1 MQYGSRQQ
9 FDTANVGNTR
19 MSTSPLSG
27 GGFSGGGGG
36 IITVLE
42 PFGEYLTDQIDTQ
55 RVDPFLE
62 MVSNAA
68 YQEFGIQ
75 PDQGGG
81 SGFFS
86 GDFYKNTGGFDP
98 LPEPLPAVQQPVMN
112 PNSPSRPVASIS
124 NFGPDVGNGGLF
136 GNDGFA
142 TPDIGFI
149 GEPMTND
156 GRYNLSG
163 PPMQIPKYEQ
173 GFDDAG
179 ISNEPMPIM
188 GGYTGQPMQLPYD
201 PTPMN
206 PLIMDS
212 FAAAGGTLPDFS
224 GSAQSYFN
232 PGDGGQNAY
241 GPMALSPDRLVQI
254 ARDRNATR
262 DVKPPE
268 VQAYL
273 DHVIKTGGRPTMMAP
288 PPQTNKINLA
298 GDLLSAGAG
307 TGNLAALVGVPSRPQ
322 PLTPASGPMNLVD
335 QYGNPASFSPAQLDE
350 MLAATP
356 ISSFQ
361 QGPDLSRPAPV
372 PAALVQ
378 NPMASGTT
386 ISPTGQLLHFGPLR

>member
-27 GGFSGGGGG
+27 GGFSDGGGG

-112 PNSPSRPVASIS
+112 PNSPSSPVASMS

-136 GNDGFA
+136 GNDGF
-142 TPDIGFI
+142 G
-149 GEPMTND
+149 
-156 GRYNLSG
+156 SVSQG
-163 PPMQIPKYEQ
+163 PLDFPTAQIPKYEK
-173 GFDDAG
+173 GFDDGG
-179 ISNEPMPIM
+179 ISNEPMTFTNGFSGP
-188 GGYTGQPMQLPYD
+188 PMQMPYD
-201 PTPMN
+201 PTPMS
-206 PLIMDS
+206 PLLMDS

-224 GSAQSYFN
+224 GSAQGYFG
-232 PGDGGQNAY
+232 PSDPRGPVTPMTPEDILRAAQN
-241 GPMALSPDRLVQI
+241 
-254 ARDRNATR
+254 RNMQQ
-262 DVKPPE
+262 DLKPKE

-288 PPQTNKINLA
+288 PTNYSNLA
-298 GDLLSAGAG
+298 GDLLSAG
-307 TGNLAALVGVPSRPQ
+307 PQ
-322 PLTPASGPMNLVD
+322 PLTPMSGPMNLVD
-335 QYGNPASFSPAQLDE
+335 QYGNPASFSPAQLEE
-350 MLAATP
+350 MSAATP
-356 ISSFQ
+356 ISSFLQ
-361 QGPDLSRPAPV
+361 QDLSRPAPR
-372 PAALVQ
+372 PATL
-378 NPMASGTT
+378 ASGTT
-386 ISPTGQLLHFGPLR
+386 ISPTGQLLHSGPLR

>member
-75 PDQGGG
+75 PDQGG

-98 LPEPLPAVQQPVMN
+98 LPDPLPAVDNSVYQPAGITD
-112 PNSPSRPVASIS
+112 SSGPVASIS

-136 GNDGFA
+136 GGEKPVK
-142 TPDIGFI
+142 TTGFI
-149 GEPMTND
+149 GEPMTFTN
-156 GRYNLSG
+156 GFSG
-163 PPMQIPKYEQ
+163 PPMQ
-173 GFDDAG
+173 
-179 ISNEPMPIM
+179 M
-188 GGYTGQPMQLPYD
+188 PYD

-206 PLIMDS
+206 PLIYDS
-212 FAAAGGTLPDFS
+212 LAAAGGLPDFS

-254 ARDRNATR
+254 AQGRLAQR

-273 DHVIKTGGRPTMMAP
+273 DHIVKTGGNPTMMAP
-288 PPQTNKINLA
+288 PPQMNNTNLA
-298 GDLLSAGAG
+298 GDLLSAGPAVISQPAFGDG
-307 TGNLAALVGVPSRPQ
+307 TMANLALPQ

-335 QYGNPASFSPAQLDE
+335 QYGNPASFSPAQLQE
-350 MLAATP
+350 MLAAPPT
-356 ISSFQ
+356 ISPFQ
-361 QGPDLSRPAPV
+361 QDLSRPAPV
-372 PAALVQ
+372 PATL
-378 NPMASGTT
+378 ASSATYA
-386 ISPTGQLLHFGPLR
+386 SPTQLPSFALR

>member
-98 LPEPLPAVQQPVMN
+98 LPEPLPAVDNSVYQPAGVTD
-112 PNSPSRPVASIS
+112 SSVPVASISPYKIS

-136 GNDGFA
+136 GGEKPVQ
-142 TPDIGFI
+142 TTGFI
-149 GEPMTND
+149 GEPMTFTN
-156 GRYNLSG
+156 GFSG
-163 PPMQIPKYEQ
+163 PPMQ
-173 GFDDAG
+173 
-179 ISNEPMPIM
+179 M
-188 GGYTGQPMQLPYD
+188 PYD

-212 FAAAGGTLPDFS
+212 FAAAGGSLPDFS
-224 GSAQSYFN
+224 GSAQSYF
-232 PGDGGQNAY
+232 
-241 GPMALSPDRLVQI
+241 GPSDPRGPVIPMTPENILRA
-254 ARDRNATR
+254 AKNRNMQQ

-288 PPQTNKINLA
+288 PTNYSNLA
-298 GDLLSAGAG
+298 GDLLSAGSNTTDA
-307 TGNLAALVGVPSRPQ
+307 GNLAALVGVPSQPQ

-335 QYGNPASFSPAQLDE
+335 QYGNPASFSPAQLEE
-350 MLAATP
+350 MSAATP
-356 ISSFQ
+356 ISSFLQ
-361 QGPDLSRPAPV
+361 QDLSRPAPR
-372 PAALVQ
+372 PATLAQ

>member
-27 GGFSGGGGG
+27 GGFSDGGGG

-86 GDFYKNTGGFDP
+86 GDFYENTGGFDP

-112 PNSPSRPVASIS
+112 PNSPSSPVASIS

-136 GNDGFA
+136 GNDGF
-142 TPDIGFI
+142 G
-149 GEPMTND
+149 
-156 GRYNLSG
+156 SVSQG
-163 PPMQIPKYEQ
+163 PLDFPTAQPAVIPKYEK

-188 GGYTGQPMQLPYD
+188 DGYAGQPMQLPYD

-206 PLIMDS
+206 PLIYDS
-212 FAAAGGTLPDFS
+212 LAAAGGLPDFS

-232 PGDGGQNAY
+232 PGDGGQTAY
-241 GPMALSPDRLVQI
+241 GPIPLSPDRLVQI
-254 ARDRNATR
+254 AQGRLAQR

-273 DHVIKTGGRPTMMAP
+273 DHIVKTGGNPTMMAP
-288 PPQTNKINLA
+288 PPQTNNTNLA
-298 GDLLSAGAG
+298 GDLLSAGPMNITDA
-307 TGNLAALVGVPSRPQ
+307 GNLAALVGVPSRPQ
-322 PLTPASGPMNLVD
+322 PLTPASGSMNLVD
-335 QYGNPASFSPAQLDE
+335 QYGNPASFSPAQLEE
-350 MLAATP
+350 MSAATP
-356 ISSFQ
+356 ISSFLQ
-361 QGPDLSRPAPV
+361 QDLSRPAPR
-372 PAALVQ
+372 PATLAQ

>member
-81 SGFFS
+81 GGFFS

-112 PNSPSRPVASIS
+112 PNSPSSPVASIS
-124 NFGPDVGNGGLF
+124 NFGPNVGNGGLF
-136 GNDGFA
+136 GGEKPVKTA
-142 TPDIGFI
+142 TPAVLPEYAKFA
-149 GEPMTND
+149 GEPLNIND
-156 GRYNLSG
+156 GRYILSG
-163 PPMQIPKYEQ
+163 PP
-173 GFDDAG
+173 DANALR
-179 ISNEPMPIM
+179 SEPMPIM

-201 PTPMN
+201 PTPMS

-232 PGDGGQNAY
+232 PGDGGQTAY
-241 GPMALSPDRLVQI
+241 GPIPLSPDRLVQI
-254 ARDRNATR
+254 AQGQLATR
-262 DVKPPE
+262 VTKPPE

-273 DHVIKTGGRPTMMAP
+273 DHIVKTGGNPTMMAP
-288 PPQTNKINLA
+288 PPQMNNTNLA
-298 GDLLSAGAG
+298 GNLLSAG
-307 TGNLAALVGVPSRPQ
+307 GNLAAFNLGTNPPPQ
-322 PLTPASGPMNLVD
+322 PLTPASGNLVD
-335 QYGNPASFSPAQLDE
+335 VYGNPASFSPAQLQE

-386 ISPTGQLLHFGPLR
+386 ISPTGQLLHFGQAR

>member
-75 PDQGGG
+75 PDQGG

-112 PNSPSRPVASIS
+112 PNSPSSPVANIS

-136 GNDGFA
+136 GGEKPVQ
-142 TPDIGFI
+142 TTGFI

-156 GRYNLSG
+156 GEYFLSG
-163 PPMQIPKYEQ
+163 PPMQIPKYEK

-179 ISNEPMPIM
+179 LSNEPMPIM

-206 PLIMDS
+206 PLIYDS
-212 FAAAGGTLPDFS
+212 LAAAGGLPDFS

-254 ARDRNATR
+254 AQGRLAQR

-273 DHVIKTGGRPTMMAP
+273 DHIVKTGGNPTMMAP
-288 PPQTNKINLA
+288 PPQMNNTNLA
-298 GDLLSAGAG
+298 GDLLSAG
-307 TGNLAALVGVPSRPQ
+307 GNLAAFNLGTNPPPQ

-335 QYGNPASFSPAQLDE
+335 QYGNPASFSPAQLEE

-361 QGPDLSRPAPV
+361 QGL
-372 PAALVQ
+372 
-378 NPMASGTT
+378 
-386 ISPTGQLLHFGPLR
+386 QLARTQFG